1 MDINKKILIG
11 VVSIIVLVLGYILF
25 NNQSSNRAV
34 LTAPAADATSE
45 EQAEYVVSVKR
56 LAEAAAVLEIG
67 EGCTMTP
74 LVLKL
79 AEGETLTIQNN
90 DATAHTIAFEDQN
103 FFSVSPGRSREID
116 LMAIFGKGEGIYR
129 YRCSDVDRENNVG
142 VLYIV
147 E

>member
-11 VVSIIVLVLGYILF
+11 VVSIIVLVLGYVLF
-25 NNQSSNRAV
+25 NNQSSNRDV

-90 DATAHTIAFEDQN
+90 DSVKHTISFGSGG
-103 FFSVSPGRSREID
+103 FFNVKAGDTREVEIT
-116 LMAIFGKGEGIYR
+116 A
-129 YRCSDVDRENNVG
+129 RCKT
-142 VLYIV
+142 
-147 E
+147 